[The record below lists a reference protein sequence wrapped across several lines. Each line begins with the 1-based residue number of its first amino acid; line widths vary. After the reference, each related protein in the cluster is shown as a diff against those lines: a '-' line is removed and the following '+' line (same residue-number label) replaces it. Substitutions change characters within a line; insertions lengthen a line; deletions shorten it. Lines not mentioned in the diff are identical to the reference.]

1 MKIKTSEAT
10 QPKFTFDQIE
20 LTAKTVQP
28 SATTQPSVLSAAN
41 IELILNR
48 NSFAVKGVTQNAEE
62 AEVLE
67 KKILDNAAEDWQLWL
82 WSFIPI
88 SLLLHGA
95 AFTFIYFLLTQL
107 KEIQQRNLSTEV
119 VERLEGHVE
128 DLLQWTQQHDL
139 IERPPKAAAATRPE
153 TIVEDQ
159 ANEI

>member
-1 MKIKTSEAT
+1 M
-10 QPKFTFDQIE
+10 QPNT
-20 LTAKTVQP
+20 
-28 SATTQPSVLSAAN
+28 TTQPSKLSAAN
-41 IELILNR
+41 LEQNLNR
-48 NSFAVKGVTQNAEE
+48 NSFAVKEE
-62 AEVLE
+62 AEE
-67 KKILDNAAEDWQLWL
+67 NKILENTAEDWQLWL

-95 AFTFIYFLLTQL
+95 SFTFIYFLLTQL

-139 IERPPKAAAATRPE
+139 IERPPRAAAAARPE